1 MSNLNVISTSDETGS
16 EIVLELNGV
25 DNTALTNFD
34 LSGDLI
40 TINNGEDEY
49 EVVEYTS
56 IPPIVQY
63 SGKITLT
70 KKIETQNLTSQS
82 GEVSK
87 IIRINRIE
95 AL

>member
-56 IPPIVQY
+56 IPPIVHY